1 MVNYLFILGLYM
13 GAPIMHILSEANK
26 ESSENIITPEMAS
39 WFPCTSALSSFPWAI
54 ILPLIAN
61 RYGRKAS
68 FHLVNINTVI
78 GTIIFNYSKTLTQ
91 LIISQILIG
100 TLVGS
105 VFTVFVMIISE
116 LASPKSRGFILTLI
130 SAAFFWGTLTS
141 NFLAKMEAR
150 KNIIY
155 IVGFCCIFNAFNFPE
170 SPCWLA
176 TKNKFEECAKLHR
189 WIKGTDSNAENHLRI
204 LISNQK
210 TNLNNTFT
218 KDNKNADNII
228 GRMRKVLSSKKF
240 YKPLFYTA
248 LTICLYYFS
257 GKLTFTIYASDIIK
271 NITKSEEAA
280 YNLMLILNGVT
291 VFCAY
296 VGCYTTCILK
306 RRTQLLVFLAS
317 GILFLYLLSIY
328 TYIAKLNIVYEN
340 EYIYLILFSGFSIS
354 YSCGPLIIGISFLID
369 LIPTQERN
377 LFLTL
382 TGIIGSLV
390 LTIVLKITPAIYTT
404 YDSHVLFLFY
414 AITASVCLFGLYKHL
429 PESKNRI
436 IQQLENVTAQ
446 EEEEEDSLS
455 EGLKEVI
462 PLKSVS

>member
-1 MVNYLFILGLYM
+1 METSKKMEDTKEERKEEIGNPPSQCVLYFRQVSACSPMVNYLFILGLYM
-13 GAPIMHILSEANK
+13 GAPIMHILSEAKK
-26 ESSENIITPEMAS
+26 ESSANIITPEMAS

-105 VFTVFVMIISE
+105 VFTIFVMIISE

-210 TNLNNTFT
+210 TNLNN
-218 KDNKNADNII
+218 
-228 GRMRKVLSSKKF
+228 R
-240 YKPLFYTA
+240 
-248 LTICLYYFS
+248 
-257 GKLTFTIYASDIIK
+257 
-271 NITKSEEAA
+271 
-280 YNLMLILNGVT
+280 
-291 VFCAY
+291 
-296 VGCYTTCILK
+296 
-306 RRTQLLVFLAS
+306 
-317 GILFLYLLSIY
+317 
-328 TYIAKLNIVYEN
+328 
-340 EYIYLILFSGFSIS
+340 FSIS

-369 LIPTQERN
+369 LIPIQERN